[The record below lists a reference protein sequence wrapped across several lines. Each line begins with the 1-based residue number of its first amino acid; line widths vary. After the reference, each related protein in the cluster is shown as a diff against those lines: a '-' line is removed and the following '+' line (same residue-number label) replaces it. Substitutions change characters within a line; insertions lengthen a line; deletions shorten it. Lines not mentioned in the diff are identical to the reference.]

1 MVFRLEGKV
10 GGRTME
16 ARTKTV
22 EDWFSMIREGQLTL
36 PRFQRFEAWRPVQI
50 EGVLENILRD
60 PSLPIGALLVLE
72 VGDKELFHSRPIS
85 GAPAPKGT
93 PQMNLLDGQQRMT
106 ALWRALTND
115 YEEFTLFVSL
125 ENEERP
131 EIEIVKRYRSKAGNR
146 MPLWADVPAECVSR
160 NLAPVTILCPGA
172 QGEKAMDEWTEA
184 AATDKL
190 TDRRIMRLRQR
201 LASYPIPFLSLPVT
215 TEQETALDVFIKM
228 NTSASPLKDFDIV
241 VAQLEGAVGNSL
253 HDMIAELK
261 DRVPAAVD
269 YGRVE
274 DTALAIGALLN
285 GKPPLKQTYLDPA
298 FGKELANVWD
308 HVVTGLKRG
317 VTFLRDE
324 AIFNER
330 LLPTEVILYLTS
342 ALWAHV
348 PVDGA
353 DEEGRARTLIR
364 KAIWRASFTDRYL
377 KTATTRAFADYKAIS
392 ELIFNPSSTAAP
404 DLLAEGQNP
413 LPAAAELIRGGWPS
427 RKDRLGRAIIAVSL
441 YDGGYDFADGARA
454 TAENVGRREYHHLY
468 PRSLVQNDFPDHE
481 VNSALNCALI
491 SWKTNRKIAAKNP
504 KQYLEERAAD
514 ANATAAQVEQRLAS
528 HLVPYDKL
536 LAGDFRSFLD
546 ARATLTHASL
556 QKLCEGSVP

>member
-1 MVFRLEGKV
+1 
-10 GGRTME
+10 ME

-36 PRFQRFEAWRPVQI
+36 PRFQRFEAWRPIQI
-50 EGVLENILRD
+50 EGVLENILRV

-85 GAPAPKGT
+85 GAPGPKGM

-106 ALWRALTND
+106 ALWRALTGD
-115 YEEFTLFVSL
+115 YDEFTVFVSI

-131 EIEIVKRYRSKAGNR
+131 EIEILKRYISKSGKR
-146 MPLWADVPAECVSR
+146 MPLWADVPAECLSR
-160 NLAPVTILCPGA
+160 NLAPVSILSPGA
-172 QGEKAMDEWTEA
+172 KGEKAMDAWTEA
-184 AATDKL
+184 ASTEKS
-190 TDRRIMRLRQR
+190 TDRQIMRLRQR

-241 VAQLEGAVGNSL
+241 VAQLEGAVGDSL

-261 DRVPAAVD
+261 EKVPTAAD

-285 GKPPLKQTYLDPA
+285 GKPPLKRTYLDPA
-298 FGKELANVWD
+298 FGNELANVWNQ
-308 HVVTGLKRG
+308 VVAGLKRG
-317 VTFLRDE
+317 VDFLRDE

-330 LLPTEVILYLTS
+330 LLPTEVIVYLSS

-348 PVDGA
+348 PIDGA
-353 DEEGRARTLIR
+353 DQEGRARTLIR

-377 KTATTRAFADYKAIS
+377 KTATTRAFGDYKAIS
-392 ELIFNPSSTAAP
+392 ELILNPASTATP
-404 DLLAEGQNP
+404 DLFDELQNP
-413 LPAAAELIRGGWPS
+413 LPTATELIRGGWPS
-427 RKDRLGRAIIAVSL
+427 RKERLGRAIIAVSL
-441 YDGGYDFADGARA
+441 YSGGYDFADGAKA
-454 TAENVGRREYHHLY
+454 TADNVRYREYHHVY
-468 PRSLVQNDFPDHE
+468 PKSLVQNDFLDHE
-481 VNSALNCALI
+481 VSSALNCALI

-514 ANATAAQVEQRLAS
+514 ANATEAQVRHRLES
-528 HLVPYDKL
+528 HSVPYDIL
-536 LAGDFRSFLD
+536 LGGDFRSFMD
-546 ARATLTHASL
+546 ARAELIHASL
-556 QKLCEGSVP
+556 QKLCEGSIP

>member
-1 MVFRLEGKV
+1 
-10 GGRTME
+10 ME

-36 PRFQRFEAWRPVQI
+36 PRFQRFEAWRPIQI
-50 EGVLENILRD
+50 EGVLENILRI

-72 VGDKELFHSRPIS
+72 VGDKELFHSRPMS
-85 GAPAPKGT
+85 GAPGPKGT

-106 ALWRALTND
+106 ALWRALTD
-115 YEEFTLFVSL
+115 AYDEFTVFVSL
-125 ENEERP
+125 ENEGRP
-131 EIEIVKRYRSKAGNR
+131 EIEIVKRYVSKAGKR
-146 MPLWADVPAECVSR
+146 MPLWADVPTECLSR
-160 NLAPVTILCPGA
+160 NLAPVSILCPGSK
-172 QGEKAMDEWTEA
+172 GEKAMDVWTAA
-184 AATDKL
+184 AATEKS
-190 TDRRIMRLRQR
+190 TDRQVMRLRQR

-241 VAQLEGAVGNSL
+241 VAQLEGAVGDSL

-261 DRVPAAVD
+261 EKVPTAAD

-285 GKPPLKQTYLDPA
+285 GKPPLKRTYLDPA
-298 FGKELANVWD
+298 FGNELANVWD
-308 HVVTGLKRG
+308 QVVAGLKRG
-317 VTFLRDE
+317 VSFLKDE

-330 LLPTEVILYLTS
+330 LLPTEVIVYLTS

-348 PVDGA
+348 PIDGA
-353 DEEGRARTLIR
+353 DQEGRARTLIR

-392 ELIFNPSSTAAP
+392 EMISDPSSTAAP
-404 DLLAEGQNP
+404 DLFDEAQYP
-413 LPAAAELIRGGWPS
+413 LPTAPELIRGGWPS
-427 RKDRLGRAIIAVSL
+427 RKERLGRAIIVVAL
-441 YDGGYDFADGARA
+441 YGGGYDFADGAKA
-454 TAENVGRREYHHLY
+454 TADNVRYREYHHVY
-468 PRSLVQNDFPDHE
+468 PKSLIQNEFSDHE
-481 VNSALNCALI
+481 VSSALNCALI

-514 ANATAAQVEQRLAS
+514 ANATEAQVRHRLES
-528 HLVPYDKL
+528 HLVPYDTL
-536 LAGDFRSFLD
+536 LDGDFRGFID
-546 ARATLTHASL
+546 ARANLIHASL